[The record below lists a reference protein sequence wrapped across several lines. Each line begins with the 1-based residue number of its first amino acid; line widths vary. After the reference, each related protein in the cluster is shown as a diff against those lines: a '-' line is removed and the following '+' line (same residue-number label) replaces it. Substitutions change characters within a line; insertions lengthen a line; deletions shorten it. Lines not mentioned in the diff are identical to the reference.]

1 MIRWPRG
8 NGGDAAGRESHPHE
22 PRLDPV
28 APSAMGPDLDPADTG
43 EDDPIERTPIELDA
57 LAPEVVGPPSD
68 RRRGF
73 RFTLL
78 TGTLT
83 LSAIALLGGYLIVN
97 LVLMPSLTRQ
107 GAEVRVPEVVGLS
120 EREAERALA
129 QEDLK
134 LSKIS
139 EQWSPEVPR
148 GFVAAQDPTAGGL
161 VKRGRRISVIV
172 SLGAQ
177 GTSVP
182 VLDGVS
188 SRQSEILLEGA
199 GLKQGRTARAFS
211 ETVAKDLIIATD
223 PPGETVVEQ
232 ETAVDVL
239 VSLGSVPQS
248 YVLPDFKG
256 RDASAAARGLRDE
269 GFYVALREGGPKSG
283 DGKIGAQ
290 EPPPGRRVAPRDSI
304 VLYYH
309 P

>member
-1 MIRWPRG
+1 MTEHDHRP
-8 NGGDAAGRESHPHE
+8 SP
-22 PRLDPV
+22 PTVDPAV
-28 APSAMGPDLDPADTG
+28 PSAMGPELDPVEID
-43 EDDPIERTPIELDA
+43 E

-68 RRRGF
+68 RRRGP
-73 RFTLL
+73 RFSLL
-78 TGTLT
+78 TGTLL
-83 LSAIALLGGYLIVN
+83 LSTIALLGGYLIVN

-120 EREAERALA
+120 EREAERMLA
-129 QEDLK
+129 QEELK

-148 GFVAAQDPTAGGL
+148 GFVAVQDPPAGGL
-161 VKRGRRISVIV
+161 VKRGRRISVVV

-182 VLDGVS
+182 MLDGVS

-199 GLKQGRTARAFS
+199 GLKQGRVARAFS
-211 ETVAKDLIIATD
+211 DAVAKDLIIATD

-239 VSLGSVPQS
+239 VSLGPVPQS

-256 RDASAAARGLRDE
+256 RDASDAERGLRDE
-269 GFYVALREGGPKSG
+269 GFYVALREGGPREG
-283 DGKIGAQ
+283 NGKVGAQ
-290 EPPPGRRVAPRDSI
+290 DPPAGRRVAPRDSI
-304 VLYYH
+304 ILYYH